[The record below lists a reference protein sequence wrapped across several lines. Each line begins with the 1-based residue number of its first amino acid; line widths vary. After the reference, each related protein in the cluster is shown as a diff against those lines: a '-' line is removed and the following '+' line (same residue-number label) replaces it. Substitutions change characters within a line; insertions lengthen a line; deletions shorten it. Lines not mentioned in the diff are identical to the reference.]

1 MIVNVDAPLTFPA
14 AVGLARQLRR
24 DLLFTDV
31 SQELQYESS
40 YRFDDSGML
49 VPGKTENLDCSY
61 VAPVSILAKAIMKRR
76 NIAINF
82 FKSDVARN
90 IAGMAVRNG
99 TNSVDILTPTDA
111 SFCATRF
118 ARLKELI
125 HQWDDAFLSMDT
137 SARSLMLAI
146 DAAMKS
152 LDPDL
157 IDSPSPLHIENF
169 CFFCA
174 MEILLPWGKAGE
186 RRNVLLDYRARNIQD
201 LVIARAFRVPLV
213 VIQFISQ
220 SNYLEVSRKM
230 NRWYDEH
237 E

>member
-1 MIVNVDAPLTFPA
+1 MVNMDAPLTFPA

-24 DLLFTDV
+24 ELLFTDV
-31 SQELQYESS
+31 KQTLPYESS
-40 YRFDDSGML
+40 YCIDESGML
-49 VPGKTENLDCSY
+49 VPGKTESLDCSY
-61 VAPVSILAKAIMKRR
+61 VAPVSILAKAILNK
-76 NIAINF
+76 NGVTINF
-82 FKSDVARN
+82 FKSSVAQN
-90 IAGMAVRNG
+90 TAGMSVRKG
-99 TNSVDILTPTDA
+99 ANSVDILTAAGA
-111 SFCATRF
+111 SFCVTRF

>member
-1 MIVNVDAPLTFPA
+1 MVNMDAPLTFPA

-24 DLLFTDV
+24 ELLFTDV
-31 SQELQYESS
+31 KQTLPYESS
-40 YRFDDSGML
+40 YCIDESGML
-49 VPGKTENLDCSY
+49 VPGKTESLDCSY

-76 NIAINF
+76 NITINF
-82 FKSDVARN
+82 FKSNVAQN
-90 IAGMAVRNG
+90 TAGMSVRKG
-99 TNSVDILTPTDA
+99 ANSVDILTSAGA

-125 HQWDDAFLSMDT
+125 HQWDDAFLSTDT
-137 SARSLMLAI
+137 SAKSLMLTI
-146 DAAMKS
+146 EAALKS
-152 LDPDL
+152 LDPDI

-174 MEILLPWGKAGE
+174 LEILLPWGKAGE
-186 RRNVLLDYRARNIQD
+186 RRNVLVDYRAQNLQD
-201 LVIARAFRVPLV
+201 LVIAQAFRVPLAV
-213 VIQFISQ
+213 VQFISQ

-230 NRWYDEH
+230 NKWFDER

>member
-1 MIVNVDAPLTFPA
+1 
-14 AVGLARQLRR
+14 
-24 DLLFTDV
+24 
-31 SQELQYESS
+31 
-40 YRFDDSGML
+40 ML

-61 VAPVSILAKAIMKRR
+61 VAPVSILAKAIMNRR
-76 NIAINF
+76 NITINF
-82 FKSDVARN
+82 FSSRVAQN
-90 IAGMAVRNG
+90 TAGMSVRKGAN
-99 TNSVDILTPTDA
+99 TVDILTPGEA

-125 HQWDDAFLSMDT
+125 HQWDDAFLSTDT
-137 SARSLMLAI
+137 SAKSLMLAI
-146 DAAMKS
+146 DAALRS
-152 LDPDL
+152 LDPDI

-174 MEILLPWGKAGE
+174 IEILLPWGKAGA
-186 RRNVLLDYRARNIQD
+186 RRNVLVEYRARNLQD
-201 LVIARAFRVPLV
+201 LVIARAFRVPLT

-230 NRWYDEH
+230 NKWFDER

>member
-1 MIVNVDAPLTFPA
+1 MDTPLTFPD

-24 DLLFTDV
+24 DLLFTDIPQV
-31 SQELQYESS
+31 LQYESS
-40 YRFDDSGML
+40 YQFDISGML
-49 VPGKTENLDCSY
+49 VPSKTRLTCSY
-61 VAPVSILAKAIMKRR
+61 VAPVSILANAIMRK
-76 NIAINF
+76 NGVVINF
-82 FKSDVARN
+82 FKSSIARN
-90 IAGMAVRNG
+90 IAGMSVRKG
-99 TNSVDILTPTDA
+99 SNSVDILTPAGA

-118 ARLKELI
+118 AQLKELI
-125 HQWDDAFLSMDT
+125 HQWNDSFLSTDT
-137 SARSLMLAI
+137 SPKSLMLTI
-146 DAAMKS
+146 EAAMKS
-152 LDPDL
+152 LDPDI

-174 MEILLPWGKAGE
+174 MEILLPWGNAGDL
-186 RRNVLLDYRARNIQD
+186 RNVLLEYRAKNLPD

-230 NRWYDEH
+230 NKWYDEH